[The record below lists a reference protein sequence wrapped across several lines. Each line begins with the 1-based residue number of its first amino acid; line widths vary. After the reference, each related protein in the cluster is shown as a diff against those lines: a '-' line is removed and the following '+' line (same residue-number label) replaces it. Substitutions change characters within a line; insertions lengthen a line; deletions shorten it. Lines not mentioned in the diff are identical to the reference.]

1 MNPTEHLGFADLAA
15 LIARLRSEQ
24 GCPWDRRQRLVDLRA
39 YLLEEAHELAAAI
52 DSGRWEAIR
61 EELGDLLF
69 QAAFVGRLA
78 EEAGAFEI
86 HEPIAAIHAKMIE
99 RHPHVFGTAEAA
111 TAEDVQ
117 RAWERRKARNR
128 AAGSHLDG
136 VPPGLPALLAAYRL
150 GQKAGGVGF
159 DWTNPTE
166 VLAKVH
172 EELAEVAEAAASGHG
187 DASREEIGDL
197 LFAIASYAR
206 HLGIDPEG
214 ALAAANAKFTRRFQA
229 MERSLADDGKTLAEQ
244 SPADLDR
251 RWRLVKGR
259 EGSGGTEG

>member
-1 MNPTEHLGFADLAA
+1 MNPSDRPGLADLVA
-15 LIARLRSEQ
+15 LITRLRSEQ
-24 GCPWDRRQRLVDLRA
+24 GCPWDRRQRLADLRA

-52 DSGRWEAIR
+52 DSGNWDQIR

-86 HEPIAAIHAKMIE
+86 HEPVAEIHAKMVE
-99 RHPHVFGTAEAA
+99 RHPHVFGSAEAA

-117 RAWERRKARNR
+117 RAWEQQKARKR
-128 AAGSHLDG
+128 VQGSHLDG
-136 VPPGLPALLAAYRL
+136 VSPGLPALLAAYRL

-159 DWTNPTE
+159 DWGDPAQ

-172 EELAEVAEAAASGHG
+172 EELAEVAQAVAAGDG
-187 DASREEIGDL
+187 DASREELGDL
-197 LFAIASYAR
+197 LFAIASYSR

-229 MERSLADDGKTLAEQ
+229 MERSLANDGKTLAEQ

-251 RWRLVKGR
+251 RWQVVKSR
-259 EGSGGTEG
+259 EGSAGG